1 MTAEAADTGLGKL
14 AQQLD
19 AEVKRARKTGDIA
32 AILAVTGPAIDR
44 LEAAMAAE
52 PETRDDQRRIALQAA
67 KRIAYNSAA
76 DIYPGWE
83 VGIKRTQAE
92 LEAGMALAR
101 RCRDLTARLGLDGGQ
116 AGNAVWLIGAF
127 HLAGGANAEA
137 AAAFRQAAVHFAA
150 EPEMRLMAEG
160 YIAVAQLAAGAAGAG
175 AALQDRLDALTAA
188 GTKDAIFL
196 RDQLVTARQIFAP

>member
-1 MTAEAADTGLGKL
+1 MTAEAADTGLGGL

-32 AILAVTGPAIDR
+32 AILAAAGPAIDL
-44 LEAAMAAE
+44 LEAAVAAA
-52 PETRDDQRRIALQAA
+52 PETREDQRRIALQAA

-83 VGIKRTQAE
+83 VGITRTQAE

-101 RCRDLTARLGLDGGQ
+101 RCRDLTARLGLEGGQ

-127 HLAGGANAEA
+127 HLACGTNAEA
-137 AAAFRQAAVHFAA
+137 SAAFRQAAIHFAE

-160 YIAVAQLAAGAAGAG
+160 YLAIAQLAACAAGAG

-188 GTKDAIFL
+188 STKDAILL

>member
-137 AAAFRQAAVHFAA
+137 AAAFRQAAVHFAE

-160 YIAVAQLAAGAAGAG
+160 YLAIAQLAAGAAGAG

>member
-1 MTAEAADTGLGKL
+1 MTAEAADTGLGEL

-32 AILAVTGPAIDR
+32 AILAATGPAIDR
-44 LEAAMAAE
+44 LEAAMAAA
-52 PETRDDQRRIALQAA
+52 PETRDDQRRSALQAA

-127 HLAGGANAEA
+127 HLACGTNAEA
-137 AAAFRQAAVHFAA
+137 AAAFRQAAVHFAE

-160 YIAVAQLAAGAAGAG
+160 YLAIAQLAAGAAGAG

-188 GTKDAIFL
+188 ATKDAIFL